1 MGRKRT
7 DREKFDKETIGS
19 WCKKTLVIFLVSMV
33 ILTFLSRAMDAV
45 TVAKIQTGL
54 AKQGVVVYEFT
65 GDGTYTADNMAYIS
79 LPEGMKVGKV
89 EKQPGQEVKA
99 GERVLSL
106 QMESLIEE
114 KETLELELEK
124 AKILLEQ
131 EKLTAAPVPR
141 VTQETLALQA
151 IEADQKALELGKQD
165 LLEAK
170 DDYSIKTADLKQEYQ
185 RKLGRSREEV
195 KEDAKRTY
203 KSAKRSYEAARISR
217 DSAVKRA
224 EREVSDKQKKLDK
237 LIEKDG
243 SEDAIADAELELDR
257 AQEDLDE
264 VKEEQDVL
272 VEEARA
278 RMYAAEE
285 DYEDVDYG
293 SEEAKEELRKNYET
307 AVEAEEDKL
316 KEAERKVSA
325 LEETLYQSM
334 QKLEN
339 ARVSDAGTMAE
350 EQAQK
355 EASRLRQRSMELDI
369 QEIEK
374 KLEKIDRLISQE
386 GQVFALTDGIVVD
399 SELKNG
405 DLIPQGQQIK
415 MASGAL
421 LLKARIDKEDAK
433 LIKPGL
439 KMTVKNPGEQKGIE
453 AEIGMVNPISDSD
466 EVEITA
472 VMPNGQGVLGG
483 SAGFKIR
490 MESGAYSTVI
500 PIEALR
506 EDTTGYFCLAA
517 EPKKTILGEELTAVR
532 IHLEVLEKSSTSAA
546 VSGAISPETKL
557 IISGNKTVE
566 EGDRVRVVTK

>member
-1 MGRKRT
+1 MDRNKT
-7 DREKFDKETIGS
+7 DRKKFDKEKIGV
-19 WCKKTLVIFLVSMV
+19 WCKKTLAIFLVSMV
-33 ILTFLSRAMDAV
+33 ILTFLSRVMDAV
-45 TVAKIQTGL
+45 TVAKVQTGL
-54 AKQGVVVYEFT
+54 AGQGVVVYEFT
-65 GDGTYTADNMAYIS
+65 GDGTYTADDMVYIS

-99 GERVLSL
+99 GEGVLSL
-106 QMESLIEE
+106 QMESLTEE
-114 KETLELELEK
+114 KEALELELEK
-124 AKILLEQ
+124 ARILLEQ
-131 EKLTAAPVPR
+131 ERLSSSPIPR

-151 IEADQKALELGKQD
+151 VEADQKALELGKQD

-170 DDYSIKTADLKQEYQ
+170 DEYAVKTADLKQEYQ

-203 KSAKRSYEAARISR
+203 KSARRSYETARISR

-237 LIEKDG
+237 LIEKDEPE
-243 SEDAIADAELELDR
+243 EDIADAELELAR
-257 AQEDLDE
+257 AEEDLE
-264 VKEEQDVL
+264 EIKEEQDVL

-316 KEAERKVSA
+316 KEAERKVNS
-325 LEETLYQSM
+325 LEEALYQSM

-369 QEIEK
+369 REIEK
-374 KLEKIDRLISQE
+374 KLEKINGLIGQE
-386 GQVFALTDGIVVD
+386 GMIFALTDGIIVD
-399 SELKNG
+399 SELKDG
-405 DLIPQGQQIK
+405 ELISQGKQIK
-415 MASGAL
+415 MACGAL
-421 LLKARIDKEDAK
+421 LLKARINKEDAK

-453 AEIGMVNPISDSD
+453 AEIGMVNQMTGSD
-466 EVEITA
+466 EAEITA
-472 VMPNGQGVLGG
+472 VMQEGQGVLGG
-483 SAGFKIR
+483 NAGFKIR
-490 MESGAYSTVI
+490 MESGPYPTVI

-506 EDTTGYFCLAA
+506 EDSTGYFCLAA

-532 IHLEVLEKSSTSAA
+532 IHLEVLEMSSTSAA

-557 IISGNKTVE
+557 IISGNKTVG
-566 EGDRVRVVTK
+566 EGDRVRVVTQ